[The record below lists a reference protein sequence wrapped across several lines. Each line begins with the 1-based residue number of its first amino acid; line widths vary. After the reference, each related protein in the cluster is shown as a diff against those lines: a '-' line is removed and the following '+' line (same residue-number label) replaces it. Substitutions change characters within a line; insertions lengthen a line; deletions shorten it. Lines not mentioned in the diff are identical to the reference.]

1 MASGTQRLVTGYECD
16 VPMALSKGIIG
27 KKRTNLPRCKK
38 QCSKCVAALKIQ
50 DDGTKVH
57 T

>member
-1 MASGTQRLVTGYECD
+1 MGSVRATKGYECD
-16 VPMALSKGIIG
+16 IPMALSKGIIG

-57 T
+57 V